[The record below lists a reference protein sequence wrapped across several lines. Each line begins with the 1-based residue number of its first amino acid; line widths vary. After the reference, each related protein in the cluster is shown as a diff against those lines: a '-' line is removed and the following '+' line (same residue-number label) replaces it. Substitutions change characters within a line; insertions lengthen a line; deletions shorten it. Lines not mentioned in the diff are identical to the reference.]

1 MLPFDF
7 KNCPVE
13 CTLNTIGGKWS
24 INIMRDLF
32 LGKTR
37 FSQFLQT
44 NHGLS
49 SKVLSTRLKEL
60 QTQQLVEKIAVEL
73 TPLKIEYRLTEKG
86 RALGDVLYHLAMY
99 SMDHQP
105 EKVYNGTSK
114 HQQRDSINLRQVFN
128 STAEYAK

>member
-73 TPLKIEYRLTEKG
+73 TPLKIEYKLTEKG
-86 RALGDVLYHLAMY
+86 RALGDVLYHLAIKETATTYDKY
-99 SMDHQP
+99 STQQP
-105 EKVYNGTSK
+105 NTPSNPISPTPTNEP
-114 HQQRDSINLRQVFN
+114 
-128 STAEYAK
+128 

>member
-73 TPLKIEYRLTEKG
+73 TPLKIE
-86 RALGDVLYHLAMY
+86 
-99 SMDHQP
+99 
-105 EKVYNGTSK
+105 
-114 HQQRDSINLRQVFN
+114 
-128 STAEYAK
+128 